1 MRAASASHVSP
12 GMPFQPH
19 PGSPISHIAPVP
31 CTGFPRTLPRS
42 RLDRA
47 AVPSLE
53 RFVAAF
59 RSRART
65 YAGIVGIAALL
76 AGGISMLLPN
86 WYRAS
91 STMLPPTEGG
101 ESGFGLLAG
110 MIQTSALNN
119 LGLATTSTPSDVFG
133 EILKSRRL
141 SEAAIQKYG
150 LQPLYRTKGMDRTV
164 KEFQRHLG
172 VQVNAA
178 GLLNVTF
185 EDRDAQ
191 RAADI
196 TNFLVDELDRFNVD
210 TYKTR
215 GKRLRQFL
223 EGRVGE
229 VQRTLV
235 ASEERLR
242 GYESKYRVVSSA
254 ETEAARG
261 VSDILAQKFNLE
273 TQRAYVSSYTAPGNT
288 ELQNIERQLRALNSE
303 IGKLPEVKMEGA
315 RRALDVEIQR
325 KLLMLMTAQF
335 EDARM
340 QETRDTPTVTVLDAA
355 SKPQIKARPVRS
367 LIVAAAAFAALLGCA
382 AWTAT
387 TLAREP

>member
-1 MRAASASHVSP
+1 MERDTTSSLQRFTAA
-12 GMPFQPH
+12 FQ
-19 PGSPISHIAPVP
+19 A
-31 CTGFPRTLPRS
+31 RLPLFIRIVGA
-42 RLDRA
+42 A
-47 AVPSLE
+47 AVI
-53 RFVAAF
+53 
-59 RSRART
+59 
-65 YAGIVGIAALL
+65 AGAAAL
-76 AGGISMLLPN
+76 LLPN

-91 STMLPPTEGG
+91 STMLPPTESG

-119 LGLATTSTPSDVFG
+119 LGLSTTSTPSDVFG

-141 SEAAIQKYG
+141 SVAAIEKFG
-150 LQPLYRTKGMDRTV
+150 LQKQYKTKDMDRTI

-178 GLLNVTF
+178 GLLNVSF
-185 EDRDAQ
+185 EDRDPK
-191 RAADI
+191 RAADV
-196 TNFLVDELDRFNVD
+196 TNFMVDELDRFNVD

-223 EGRVGE
+223 EGRVSE
-229 VQRTLV
+229 VQRQLV

-242 GYESKYRVVSSA
+242 AYESKNRIVSSA

-261 VSDILAQKFNLE
+261 MSDILAQKFNLE
-273 TQRAYVSSYTAPGNT
+273 TQRSYVSSYTAPGNS
-288 ELQNIERQLRALNSE
+288 ELQNIERQLNALNRE

-315 RRALDVEIQR
+315 RLALDVEMQR
-325 KLLMLMTAQF
+325 KLLMLMTAQY

-355 SKPQIKARPVRS
+355 TPPQVKARPVRS
-367 LIVAAAAFAALLGCA
+367 IIVLGAALVALLGCA
-382 AWTAT
+382 AWTAM